1 MTPRDH
7 IHTLGGLRVASNKF
21 WPSNRQWAVIEL

>member
-7 IHTLGGLRVASNKF
+7 IHTLSGPQFTLNKF
-21 WPSNRQWAVIEL
+21 WLCNSLWAVIEP